1 MNGIAWGSLLVGILI
16 GWLVLPMV
24 LGLFRAKGAA

>member
-1 MNGIAWGSLLVGILI
+1 MNGVAWGTLIVGILL

-24 LGLFRAKGAA
+24 MGFFKAKSAG

>member
-1 MNGIAWGSLLVGILI
+1 MNGIAWGSLIIGILL

-24 LGLFRAKGAA
+24 MNAFKARSA

>member
-1 MNGIAWGSLLVGILI
+1 MNGIAWGSLIVGILL

-24 LGLFRAKGAA
+24 LGMFKARSA